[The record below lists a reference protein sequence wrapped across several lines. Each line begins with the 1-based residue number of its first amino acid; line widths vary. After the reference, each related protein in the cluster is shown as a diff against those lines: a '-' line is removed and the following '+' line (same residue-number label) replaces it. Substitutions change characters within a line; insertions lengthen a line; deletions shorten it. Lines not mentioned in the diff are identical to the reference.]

1 MLGDKMAVNNY
12 VAVFT
17 LFALI
22 LLTAVS
28 CSTDG
33 SSSEPGEE
41 APAIVIEKS
50 RDTNET
56 NDFFRILNFT
66 TDTFPTALGRPN
78 AVKVFM
84 GASVFFAPP
93 VPVGKVATFFGIP
106 LNTANDIFVV
116 RCIPGDAESLDPML
130 ATWPNVFEIIQE
142 DLSQSFGFTCPPDE
156 MLEGDELTLNELFCM
171 VDGFEDVGFTD
182 SNGDFVV
189 STTIENALSLG
200 ASLFTDTS
208 ISTQLARRYGIF
220 TVFSGLGFAVN
231 GALESVVT
239 NSAEV
244 LQQSVVPEYL
254 VNNATFVD
262 ADCSCIHVQAGN
274 WTENDLLDINFVL
287 QNGGFGECFTVNGLG
302 FAN

>member
-1 MLGDKMAVNNY
+1 MFEKNTHIFNY
-12 VAVFT
+12 FAVFFV
-17 LFALI
+17 FALI
-22 LLTAVS
+22 LVTAVS

-33 SSSEPGEE
+33 SGNEPGNE
-41 APAIVIEKS
+41 APAIVTEKS

-66 TDTFPTALGRPN
+66 ASSFPTMLGRPN

-84 GASVFFAPP
+84 GASVFFDPP

-116 RCIPGDAESLDPML
+116 RCIPGDAESLGPVL

-171 VDGFEDVGFTD
+171 VDGFDDVGFTD
-182 SNGDFVV
+182 SDGNFVV

-231 GALESVVT
+231 GALESVVM
-239 NSAEV
+239 NSAQV

-254 VNNATFVD
+254 VKNATFVD

-287 QNGGFGECFTVNGLG
+287 QNGGFGECSTVDGFG

>member
-1 MLGDKMAVNNY
+1 MKRMNL
-12 VAVFT
+12 AVFCSGFVYVG
-17 LFALI
+17 LLAL
-22 LLTAVS
+22 LLITAS
-28 CSTDG
+28 CSTNG

-41 APAIVIEKS
+41 APAIVTEES

-56 NDFFRILNFT
+56 FDFIRILNFT
-66 TDTFPTALGRPN
+66 TDTFPTALGRPD
-78 AVKVFM
+78 AKKVFM

-93 VPVGKVATFFGIP
+93 VPIGKLATFFGIP
-106 LNTANDIFVV
+106 LNAANDIFVI
-116 RCIPGDAESLDPML
+116 RCIPGDPDSLDAML

-156 MLEGDELTLNELFCM
+156 MLEGDELTLNELFCIA
-171 VDGFEDVGFTD
+171 DGFEDVGFTD
-182 SNGDFVV
+182 SDGNFVV

-200 ASLFTDTS
+200 ASLFTDIN
-208 ISTQLARRYGIF
+208 ISAQLSRRYGIF

-231 GALESVVT
+231 GALENVVT

-254 VNNATFVD
+254 VNNASFVD

-274 WTENDLLDINFVL
+274 WTENDLLDVNFIL
-287 QNGGFGECFTVNGLG
+287 TNGGFGECSTVDRLG
-302 FAN
+302 FAK